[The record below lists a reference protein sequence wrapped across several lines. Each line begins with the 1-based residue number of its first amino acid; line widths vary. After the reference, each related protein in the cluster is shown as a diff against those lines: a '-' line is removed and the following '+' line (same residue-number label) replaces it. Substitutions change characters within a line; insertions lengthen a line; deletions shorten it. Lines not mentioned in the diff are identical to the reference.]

1 MSTPAVRATGAPLGS
16 VPDDHRAPKLHVSVP
31 RRISLRA
38 LFDHR
43 VALKVRSNEAGQ
55 ITMSVRVNG
64 KSAGFGFATRDTP
77 GVFDV
82 TNFGAVGKERGRL
95 RSAVG
100 HHVRV
105 SIGASDL
112 KRNHVRVVR
121 TVRLTR

>member
-1 MSTPAVRATGAPLGS
+1 
-16 VPDDHRAPKLHVSVP
+16 
-31 RRISLRA
+31 
-38 LFDHR
+38 
-43 VALKVRSNEAGQ
+43 VRSNEAGQ
-55 ITMSVRVNG
+55 ITMSLRVHG

-77 GVFDV
+77 GAFDV
-82 TNFGAVGKERGRL
+82 TNFGAVGKERDRL

-100 HHVRV
+100 HRVQV